1 MKNISNENFA
11 RTLADILY
19 SQKQAAQIAF
29 VIVFFSC
36 VAYVVLA
43 PEIYQADGSLL
54 FQVKENRMDLKAS
67 DDEIIETS
75 MIKVDGLSAESEKLT
90 SRRVLLKTAQNLIA
104 QKPNYNDVESLSGS
118 ILNALAIDVDNDSN
132 IISLSLSWDN
142 AEDAKF
148 ILDTLMQV
156 YLESRKQGEG
166 LIIKSDSLDNSLS
179 SYLDGWKKKKAEVL
193 ALIKKHNAPDI
204 DHELIN
210 NLALKKHFQTEIAVS
225 EKEKISLKEDIKLL
239 TSMFNDGEMHLYSFL
254 SNDVLNG
261 LIESLKS
268 IKKEKL
274 ETDKIFLPNR
284 IEVKELDQ
292 LFKTNYREL
301 KEKISLHLEKQKSV
315 LKRTEQNIADMKKS
329 IKNLDKRNIELK
341 EIAIKMEQLTME
353 ASLLASSIKTSY
365 RRQDMSQVREL
376 LDMHVTIL
384 NAARA
389 SLTPVHSAR
398 YQIIVIGFILAII
411 ISLCVALLLN
421 AFDHNIKTKRDIRK
435 YLNGIP
441 VLFTIENV
449 DEGQKKY

>member
-1 MKNISNENFA
+1 MKNINNENFA

-43 PEIYQADGSLL
+43 PDNYQADGSLL
-54 FQVKENRMDLKAS
+54 FQVKENRTDLKAS
-67 DDEIIETS
+67 DDEIIKTS
-75 MIKVDGLSAESEKLT
+75 IIKIDGLSSESERLT
-90 SRRVLLKTAQNLIA
+90 SRRVLLKTAQKLIVQNPA
-104 QKPNYNDVESLSGS
+104 YHDEESLPDS
-118 ILNALAIDVDNDSN
+118 ILNALIIDVDTDSN

-148 ILDTLMQV
+148 ILDTLMQI

-166 LIIKSDSLDNSLS
+166 LIMKNASLDNSLS

-204 DHELIN
+204 DHELLN
-210 NLALKKHFQTEIAVS
+210 NLALKKHFQTQIAVS
-225 EKEKISLKEDIKLL
+225 EKEKISLKEDIKILN
-239 TSMFNDGEMHLYSFL
+239 SMFNDGEMHLYSFL
-254 SNDVLNG
+254 SNEVLNG

-274 ETDKIFLPNR
+274 EADKIFLPNR

-292 LFKTNYREL
+292 LFKTSYKEL
-301 KEKISLHLEKQKSV
+301 KEKIRLHLEKQKSV
-315 LKRTEQNIADMKKS
+315 LKGTEQNIADMKKS

-353 ASLLASSIKTSY
+353 ASLLASSIETSY
-365 RRQDMSQVREL
+365 RQQNMPQMRDI
-376 LDMHVTIL
+376 LDMQVTIL
-384 NAARA
+384 SAAKA

-411 ISLCVALLLN
+411 ISLCVALLFN
-421 AFDHNIKTKRDIRK
+421 FFDHNIKTSRDIRK
-435 YLNGIP
+435 YFDGIP

-449 DEGQKKY
+449 DEG

>member
-1 MKNISNENFA
+1 
-11 RTLADILY
+11 
-19 SQKQAAQIAF
+19 
-29 VIVFFSC
+29 
-36 VAYVVLA
+36 
-43 PEIYQADGSLL
+43 
-54 FQVKENRMDLKAS
+54 
-67 DDEIIETS
+67 
-75 MIKVDGLSAESEKLT
+75 
-90 SRRVLLKTAQNLIA
+90 
-104 QKPNYNDVESLSGS
+104 
-118 ILNALAIDVDNDSN
+118 
-132 IISLSLSWDN
+132 
-142 AEDAKF
+142 
-148 ILDTLMQV
+148 
-156 YLESRKQGEG
+156 
-166 LIIKSDSLDNSLS
+166 
-179 SYLDGWKKKKAEVL
+179 LDGWKKKKAEVL

-384 NAARA
+384 SAARA
-389 SLTPVHSAR
+389 NLTPVHSAQ